1 MHATIIPN
9 VTLSLYR
16 AFINLLSDSEPE
28 DEDIHLQQAIQDS
41 IYICWVCIVWSE
53 HDISVLAN

>member
-16 AFINLLSDSEPE
+16 VFINLLSDSEPE

-41 IYICWVCIVWSE
+41 I
-53 HDISVLAN
+53 SVGYV